1 MDVLT
6 TAPSDGSAVGEI
18 MVPEWANMS
27 YDAQYDDIFSKPLNL
42 KKVTPKPDPKA
53 QAKVDAGARA
63 DGWEGGRPG
72 LLTGSEPRAMLTAA
86 GACMQWCALLCK
98 PAHCRCQPASPPCVL
113 RATCAC
119 AAGPRRQAHPLL

>member
-53 QAKVDAGARA
+53 QAQVGAGA
-63 DGWEGGRPG
+63 GC
-72 LLTGSEPRAMLTAA
+72 SETDCSWVTA
-86 GACMQWCALLCK
+86 
-98 PAHCRCQPASPPCVL
+98 
-113 RATCAC
+113 
-119 AAGPRRQAHPLL
+119 